1 MAKIVVVGSF
11 GESLIKFRG
20 PLLQQMV
27 ENGHEVIACAPEADD
42 ELTSEL
48 ALLGVK
54 YIPVPIG
61 RAGINPVKDLR
72 TVFSLW
78 CLFLRL
84 KPDIFLGYTIKP
96 VIYGSLAAFLARVPS
111 RFSMITGL
119 GYAFVATGLKARA
132 VRLVAS
138 SLYKFALVCN
148 HRVFFQNVDDRE
160 LFIEL
165 GILKREGLSTIIN
178 GSGVE
183 LAVFQATPLG
193 AGCRFLLIARLLID
207 KGVREYVAAAG
218 LIKGKYPEVEFDLAG
233 WLDQNPSTIKKEE
246 LDDWVASGLIN
257 FLGKLDDVRPAIA
270 RSTVYVLPSYREGT
284 PRTVLE
290 AMAMGRA
297 IITTDAPGCRQTV
310 KEGVNGFLVPVKSV
324 GGLVEAME
332 QFIVSPKLAV
342 EMGARSRELAE
353 RKYDVLLV
361 NNAIQQGMGIL

>member
-1 MAKIVVVGSF
+1 MARIVIVSGF

-27 ENGHEVIACAPEADD
+27 EDGHEVIACAPEVDG

-54 YIPVPIG
+54 YRSVPMS
-61 RAGINPVKDLR
+61 RAGINPIKDIW
-72 TVFSLW
+72 TVFSL
-78 CLFLRL
+78 LSVFLKL

-96 VIYGSLAAFLARVPS
+96 VIYGSLAAFLARVPG

-119 GYAFVATGLKARA
+119 GYAFVATGSKAKL
-132 VRLVAS
+132 VRLIAS
-138 SLYKFALVCN
+138 LLYKWALSCS
-148 HRVFFQNVDDRE
+148 HRVFFQNVDDRD

-165 GILKREGLSTIIN
+165 GILKEKSSSTIIN
-178 GSGVE
+178 GSGVG
-183 LAVFQATPLG
+183 LVTFQATPLEG
-193 AGCRFLLIARLLID
+193 GCRFLLIARLLID
-207 KGVREYVAAAG
+207 KGIREYAAAAR
-218 LIKGKYPEVEFDLAG
+218 LIKDKYPEVEFDLAG

-246 LDDWVASGLIN
+246 LDTWTSSGVIN
-257 FLGKLDDVRPAIA
+257 FLGKLEDVRPAIA

-310 KEGVNGFLVPVKSV
+310 NEGQNGFMVPVKSV
-324 GGLVEAME
+324 EMLAQAME
-332 QFIVSPKLAV
+332 RFILSPKLAA
-342 EMGARSRELAE
+342 EMGARSRDLAE
-353 RKYDVLLV
+353 RKYDVSLV
-361 NNAIQQGMGIL
+361 NKAILKGMNIS